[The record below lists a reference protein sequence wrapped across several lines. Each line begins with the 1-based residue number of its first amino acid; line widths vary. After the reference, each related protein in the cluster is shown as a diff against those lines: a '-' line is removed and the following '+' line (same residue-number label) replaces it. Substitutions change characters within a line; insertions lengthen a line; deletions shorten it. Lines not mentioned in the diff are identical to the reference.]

1 MGYSA
6 WSDEAFKSVSK
17 ARKGGAA
24 REVFRGTRNIDPLM
38 DPKGVKVRESRDSE
52 HHPNSVPIIVAFDVT
67 GSMGDIP
74 TKFAQEWLG
83 SLMRLLVEQGWV
95 TDPQV
100 LFAAVGDAVVDKAP
114 LQIGQFESGLEM
126 DMWLTRLFLE
136 GGGGDAPE
144 SYLLPHW
151 FAAHHT
157 SCDAWEKR
165 GKKGY
170 LFSIGDATNK
180 PLDAA
185 QVERVFGYEPGGA
198 TADATVVGLAQEQWE
213 VFHVLVTRGREPNVG
228 LLAHWRKLVGE
239 GLLVLDETKAIC
251 ELMGVVMGLRE
262 GSIDAAAGLEILTTA
277 GMDEAAARKV
287 THA

>member
-6 WSDEAFKSVSK
+6 WSDEAFASVSK
-17 ARKGGAA
+17 KRKGGAA

-38 DPKGVKVRESRDSE
+38 DPKGVSVRESRDSE
-52 HHPNSVPIIVAFDVT
+52 HHPESVPIIVAFDVT

-83 SLMRLLVEQGWV
+83 SLMRLLVERGWV
-95 TDPQV
+95 RDPQV
-100 LFAAVGDAVVDKAP
+100 LFAAVGDAVVDRAP
-114 LQIGQFESGLEM
+114 FQIGQFESGLEM

-157 SCDAWEKR
+157 ACDAWEQR
-165 GKKGY
+165 EKKGY

-180 PLDAA
+180 PLDAK
-185 QVERVFGYEPGGA
+185 QIERVFGYAPEGA
-198 TADATVVGLAQEQWE
+198 TDDAAVVAGAKEAWE
-213 VFHVLVTRGREPNVG
+213 VFHVLVTRGREPNQALV
-228 LLAHWRKLVGE
+228 AHWRKLVGD
-239 GLLVLDETKAIC
+239 GLLVLDETSAIC

-262 GSIDAAAGLEILTTA
+262 GSIDKDEAVDVLTDA
-277 GMDEAAARKV
+277 GMAKDVAYRVVDA
-287 THA
+287 